1 MTRKQLQKFCDI
13 RNASEFASNL
23 QFQIDLEEA
32 GLSLEV
38 IGQAY
43 RVWDENGQVNGY
55 RWDTPVGVLREGPN
69 GRTWVE

>member
-1 MTRKQLQKFCDI
+1 MTLKQLQKFCAI
-13 RNASEFASNL
+13 RNASEYAFNL

-32 GLSLEV
+32 GLSLEE

-43 RVWDENGQVNGY
+43 RVEDGY
-55 RWDTPVGVLREGPN
+55 RWDTPVGVLWEGPN